1 MPKKTSLLI
10 KILIIFLLAI
20 IIECCIQSFMK
31 IHNNSELNQ
40 NTLKEIENVTNM
52 VVEEKQIIPDTTIK
66 LTAVG
71 DIMCH
76 NTNYM
81 DAYDSSSRNYDFS
94 YVFTDIK
101 DYIESADIAVGNLE
115 TTFAGA
121 NRGYSSYPTFNT
133 PEALAI
139 DLKEIGIDLLSTAN
153 NHSLDKGYSGIE
165 STIHFLEQAEI
176 DYVGTYTSP
185 ENQVSPL
192 IKDVN
197 GISIAFL
204 SFTYG
209 TNGIPVPEGKEYC
222 INLIDDEYI
231 VNQINLVKKEN
242 PDLICVFMHW
252 GVEYK
257 TNPTEEQERLAN
269 LLFNNGVNIILGGHP
284 HILEKMEKRTITLD
298 DGTTKDGFVIYS
310 LGNFMSGQVKE
321 NTRSSIIL
329 NLEITKNGETGQITI
344 DNINYTPIYMYRKST
359 GSKRYRIL
367 DINKTLDEYESGEN
381 NITQKEYDILN
392 EECSK
397 INSIME
403 EKY

>member
-257 TNPTEEQERLAN
+257 TNPTEEQERLAD